1 MRAQPAH
8 PRRARLARVNAGCN
22 HNPEL
27 SGGRRHVC
35 DRQHVTPALTAA
47 NEQTTVGVPVIT
59 LLSTGR
65 MPHPRACAPCVRAA
79 ARAHAPQP
87 FASRYVACMRG
98 SAAALGAKRP
108 YAMPSTVEHSR
119 SLWHTKSAS
128 YTRARAHH
136 PSTSAQLCVYVYLR
150 RRAVPG
156 TVVRLAAAG
165 CHVRAQLLHVCV
177 RACVRAH
184 VPPSQSL
191 PETSA
196 ARAAELWATH
206 GFTQRCSA
214 PPRRRAGTGSSR
226 RAGAS
231 TQP

>member
-1 MRAQPAH
+1 M
-8 PRRARLARVNAGCN
+8 
-22 HNPEL
+22 
-27 SGGRRHVC
+27 
-35 DRQHVTPALTAA
+35 
-47 NEQTTVGVPVIT
+47 GVPVIAS
-59 LLSTGR
+59 LSTGR

-98 SAAALGAKRP
+98 SASALGAKRP

-150 RRAVPG
+150 HRAVPS

-165 CHVRAQLLHVCV
+165 CHVHITSQRARSSCTCACV
-177 RACVRAH
+177 RACVRMCRLRSRSRKRLPH
-184 VPPSQSL
+184 VRLNFGPL
-191 PETSA
+191 TA
-196 ARAAELWATH
+196 LRRGAL
-206 GFTQRCSA
+206 SA
-214 PPRRRAGTGSSR
+214 PLRRRAGTGSSR